1 MLQEHHDQV
10 HRADGEPL
18 ASNVSKGGVEKPK
31 SKDFMVVDKSS
42 TTQVAWEEVS
52 KIVVKV
58 KVEEDGDASER
69 NQRLFEKVPDSS
81 ESKQSNIRSS
91 NSDEGLKM
99 STKLEGKRLAE
110 VTAESND

>member
-1 MLQEHHDQV
+1 
-10 HRADGEPL
+10 
-18 ASNVSKGGVEKPK
+18 
-31 SKDFMVVDKSS
+31 MVVDKSS
-42 TTQVAWEEVS
+42 TTMSQVGWEEGS
-52 KIVVKV
+52 KRVMKV
-58 KVEEDGDASER
+58 KLKEDGDASDR

-110 VTAESND
+110 VKFIFSKPPFKSLKKNNFNGNQSG